1 MAGWT
6 DLANELLYGIFDYL
20 PNSDIKNVR
29 LTCRFL
35 YIVTPLRLNRVFVSL
50 FRRDLDVLRS
60 IANHPVF
67 SEQITEVVW
76 DDRRLHINE
85 GMHIEIAQI
94 FDTGTDNVQSSYE
107 HLVPVGNSS
116 YRDGQLSTFQKA
128 LSKLYGHM
136 GEWERANHLL
146 LRLYNEQQSILES
159 NEDVET
165 FRFALQAFPR
175 LRRVSI
181 ANNCPSTCAELPRY
195 CTPLLRLLPSWLAK
209 PWPCSVILGGVSC
222 NKAGHTLRGY
232 HAAVREISRSSRVI
246 SEFVMEPTCGG
257 IDIFDA
263 SHIFN
268 APKEDL
274 MLLTMKNNLT
284 TLEYTLDGY
293 IRWRADWDCNAIHKQ
308 ILRMTFAC
316 ARALE
321 HFTLN
326 MDVRPFHCPIRHHP
340 VPLLDILPLEQWGS
354 LRSLSFRCFVVKL
367 DDFIRTLS
375 ALPSTIKSLKFHR
388 VHFLETT
395 WEMAL
400 YYLRDVVGWGSD
412 ANCPLP
418 TVTISLL
425 VESPSRRVVIL
436 RDEVKR
442 FFERKAPNPF
452 VSKDYTYSAYN
463 RSIND
468 DVLPGFGRDIDHT
481 TPYDGY

>member
-6 DLANELLYGIFDYL
+6 DLANELLYAIFKHL
-20 PNSDIKNVR
+20 PNSDIKNIR

-35 YIVTPLRLNRVFVSL
+35 YIVTPLRLNPVFITP

-85 GMHIEIAQI
+85 DSHIEVAQYY
-94 FDTGTDNVQSSYE
+94 DTGADNVQPSTE
-107 HLVPVGNSS
+107 HLAPVDDSS
-116 YRDGQLSTFQKA
+116 SRASQRGTFQKV

-146 LRLYNEQQSILES
+146 LRLYDEQQSVLES

-175 LRRVSI
+175 LRRVTI
-181 ANNCPSTCAELPRY
+181 AKNCPNTCAELHRY
-195 CTPLLRLLPSWLAK
+195 STPLMRLLPAWLVK
-209 PWPCSVILGGVSC
+209 PWPCSVIEDGDGC
-222 NKAGHTLRGY
+222 HMAEHTRRAY
-232 HAAVREISRSSRVI
+232 HAAVREISRSSRVV
-246 SEFVMEPTCGG
+246 SEFVMEHGCRG
-257 IDIFDA
+257 IDLFDDFP
-263 SHIFN
+263 IFN
-268 APKEDL
+268 APKEDF
-274 MLLTMKNNLT
+274 MLLIMKNNLT
-284 TLEYTLDGY
+284 ILEYTLDGY
-293 IRWRADWDCNAIHKQ
+293 IRRWDDIQKE

-326 MDVRPFHCPIRHHP
+326 MSPRPPRYIIQQSP
-340 VPLLDILPLEQWGS
+340 VQILDILPLERWGA
-354 LRSLSFRCFVVKL
+354 LRSFSLRCFVFTL

-375 ALPSTIKSLKFHR
+375 ALPSTITSLKFHR
-388 VHFLETT
+388 VIFLETT

-400 YYLRDVVGWGSD
+400 YYLRDVIGWGSD
-412 ANCPLP
+412 PYCALP
-418 TVTISLL
+418 TVTVSLL
-425 VESPSRRVVIL
+425 MEFPSSRIVIL
-436 RDEVKR
+436 RDEIKR

-452 VSKDYTYSAYN
+452 GSTKHIGSAYN
-463 RSIND
+463 RRIED
-468 DVLPGFGRDIDHT
+468 DVLPGFGREVDDS
-481 TPYDGY
+481 TPYDWY